1 MAAPLCSLPGG
12 AAPGEPLEGGEG
24 GGTQAACCGCDKC
37 SSEQSS
43 EQSSERRHSNSTCD
57 RPSMSQQ
64 ENARGRGE
72 ERGREGEREGS

>member
-24 GGTQAACCGCDKC
+24 GGTLAACCGCDKC
-37 SSEQSS
+37 SS

-64 ENARGRGE
+64 ESAGE
-72 ERGREGEREGS
+72 REGERGKGRALN

>member
-12 AAPGEPLEGGEG
+12 AAPGEPPRG
-24 GGTQAACCGCDKC
+24 GGQTQAACCGCDKC
-37 SSEQSS
+37 S

-64 ENARGRGE
+64 ESARERGE
-72 ERGREGEREGS
+72 EREIEREEREEGRVLN